1 MPKIH
6 KGEKYFTIPEVTK
19 TLKITRKKTD
29 ELLAKGILE
38 IAQLPRHTRMMVT
51 AKSVAKAH
59 AVISNEQQSKPV
71 RKKTVK
77 KESNKPLSKG
87 NWSEILHLS
96 YVQANIWEEWV
107 CDHPV
112 IQLDKD
118 LQKRAEKICED
129 MNDLYQEIG
138 RKA

>member
-19 TLKITRKKTD
+19 TLKIPRKKTD
-29 ELLAKGILE
+29 ELLSKGILE

-59 AVISNEQQSKPV
+59 AVISNEQQSKSV

-107 CDHPV
+107 CDHLV
-112 IQLDKD
+112 IQSDKD